1 MRRKSRKHERGT
13 ALPEAGIV
21 APIFA
26 MMFLMAGYLGKTY
39 ETKFQTLNESRFTAF
54 DAAVHTCAGGADE
67 GNGNFNS
74 VPNSQPD
81 QSSSQTPVDGSST
94 STSLF
99 TAHAKSTGSFSF
111 WFDASKI
118 GTPQTKTIHSD
129 SEVVCTEEK
138 HGLNVFS
145 YLGSMFSQV
154 L

>member
-39 ETKFQTLNESRFTAF
+39 ETKYQTVNESRFTAF

-74 VPNSQPD
+74 VP
-81 QSSSQTPVDGSST
+81 GSSPNQGDAKTSVDSGGT

-99 TAHAKSTGSFSF
+99 TAHSKSNGSFTF
-111 WFDASKI
+111 WFDAANI

-138 HGLNVFS
+138 QGYNVFK
-145 YLGSMFSQV
+145 YLGSMFSQ

>member
-39 ETKFQTLNESRFTAF
+39 ETKFKTLNESRYTAF
-54 DAAVHTCAGGADE
+54 NAAVTDCSGGADE

-81 QSSSQTPVDGSST
+81 QGSSRTGVDGSST
-94 STSLF
+94 SKSLM
-99 TAHAKSTGSFSF
+99 TAHSKSTASFSF
-111 WFDASKI
+111 WFDASNI

-129 SEVVCTEEK
+129 SEVVCTEK
-138 HGLNVFS
+138 AQGVNVFS
-145 YLGSMFSQV
+145 YLGQMFSQ

>member
-39 ETKFQTLNESRFTAF
+39 ETKYKTVNESRYTAF
-54 DAAVHTCAGGADE
+54 NASVTDCAGGADE

-81 QSSSQTPVDGSST
+81 QGGTRTPVDGSST
-94 STSLF
+94 SSSLL
-99 TAHAKSTGSFSF
+99 TAHAKSTASFTF

-118 GTPQTKTIHSD
+118 GTPQVKTIHSD
-129 SEVVCTEEK
+129 SQVLCTEKK

-145 YLGSMFSQV
+145 YLGNMFSQ